1 MILIREARKRGRQIV
16 VPVFAAVIS
25 GYFAFHALLGD
36 RGIFAYA
43 DLSEEVR
50 EAQVRLAEVRGQRQ
64 ALDSDVRR
72 LQRDSLDLNLLE
84 ERVRAVLNYVDD
96 DDVLIQ
102 ELGRARR

>member
-16 VPVFAAVIS
+16 VPIFAAVIS
-25 GYFAFHALLGD
+25 GYFAFHAVLGD

-50 EAQVRLAEVRGQRQ
+50 EAQLKLAEVQGRRE
-64 ALDSDVRR
+64 ALQSDVRR
-72 LQRDSLDLNLLE
+72 LQRESLDLNLLE

-96 DDVLIQ
+96 DDLLIQ
-102 ELGRARR
+102 EENER

>member
-16 VPVFAAVIS
+16 VPIFAAMIS
-25 GYFAFHALLGD
+25 GYFAFHAVLGD

-50 EAQVRLAEVRGQRQ
+50 EAQTRLAEVRGQRE
-64 ALDSDVRR
+64 ALESDVNR

-96 DDVLIQ
+96 DDILIQ
-102 ELGRARR
+102 EPKRH

>member
-16 VPVFAAVIS
+16 VPIFAAVIA
-25 GYFAFHALLGD
+25 GYFAFHAVLGD

-50 EAQVRLAEVRGQRQ
+50 EAQLKLAEVQGRRE
-64 ALDSDVRR
+64 ALQSDVGR
-72 LQRDSLDLNLLE
+72 LQRESLDLNLLE

-96 DDVLIQ
+96 DDLLIQ
-102 ELGRARR
+102 ENTQR